1 MPNAFNFDYL
11 LIYIRVGTIHLFP
24 TQSAKRSNQPNR
36 SAFMKSAIYLQLCV
50 GLGVCIH
57 AKALEL
63 TRFLSHEAMPASME
77 QASMGTFI
85 TSSSGVQNVAAL
97 ISPDSP
103 NPAVFSEGHGVV
115 TLKLARQMHVRQ
127 LTFLNDGAAGKLV
140 VSASADN
147 QTWVPMADAAFASA
161 DDVVELAA
169 GSAFSKYLRLSFELS
184 KPGAIAGLKL
194 VGEDFDADYQVSQD
208 VAGRMQEF
216 NFASGIGGARLIY
229 ASPAVAGKTAGSW
242 KQGVLRFDASK
253 AAEFVAVYDLGQ
265 KRSLGKFGCSHGA
278 GLTAMS
284 VYALGSIA
292 EKENW
297 RGRLA
302 YDTQELAQLKPVLT
316 VETSKETRGT
326 QVLNAAQAVE
336 ARYVAFKWT
345 VAPGLTSFPVY
356 GTLISGQAVVV
367 RSPAV
372 QLASAG
378 QVRQKAGLQ
387 RSLNEAGMMDQPAYM
402 AAPSVFAWD
411 LERNLLGA
419 AGRQASLLGADGL
432 GASGSSVFSRTA
444 RKADGEGNPE
454 DIDPVSVEI
463 LRCDIVSE

>member
-1 MPNAFNFDYL
+1 
-11 LIYIRVGTIHLFP
+11 
-24 TQSAKRSNQPNR
+24 
-36 SAFMKSAIYLQLCV
+36 MKSAIYLQLCV

-63 TRFLSHEAMPASME
+63 TRFLSHEAMPASVE
-77 QASMGTFI
+77 QASMGTLI
-85 TSSSGVQNVAAL
+85 TSSSGIQNPAAL
-97 ISPDSP
+97 ISRAGV
-103 NPAVFSEGHGVV
+103 NPAVVSEGRGVV

-140 VSASADN
+140 VTASADN
-147 QTWVPMADAAFASA
+147 QTWVPMADAAFTSA
-161 DDVVELAA
+161 DDVVDLTA

-184 KPGAIAGLKL
+184 KPGSIAGLKV

-208 VAGRMQEF
+208 SAGQLQDF

-229 ASPAVAGKTAGSW
+229 ASPSIAGKGAGSW
-242 KQGVLRFDASK
+242 KQGVLRFDAAK

-265 KRSLGKFGCSHGA
+265 KRRLEKFGCSHGA

-284 VYALGSIA
+284 VYALGSIS

-302 YDTQELAQLKPVLT
+302 FDTQELAQLKPLLT
-316 VETSKETRGT
+316 VETAKETRGT
-326 QVLNAAQAVE
+326 QVLESKQAVE
-336 ARYVAFKWT
+336 ARYIALKWT
-345 VAPGLTSFPVY
+345 VAPGLASFPVY
-356 GTLISGQAVVV
+356 GTLISGQATVV

-372 QLASAG
+372 QLVSAG
-378 QVRQKAGLQ
+378 QVRQKAGMQ
-387 RSLNEAGMMDQPAYM
+387 RSLNGVGALDQPAYTD
-402 AAPSVFAWD
+402 APAVFAWD
-411 LERNLLGA
+411 LDRGLLGA
-419 AGRQASLLGADGL
+419 AGRQASLLRADGL
-432 GASGSSVFSRTA
+432 GTAGSTVFSRTA
-444 RKADGEGNPE
+444 RKADGEANPE